1 MNLNQIIATTS
12 VNLVGVV
19 PTALVHLRG
28 FRWTSQHDDAMRS
41 KIGQWTV
48 HNKRNNKTS
57 VSSPSY
63 SPAQLKQVVL
73 SALTGAQV
81 PLEPED
87 PQVVEAVAD
96 YLNGVRR
103 RQAAQVH
110 KIMLLTSL
118 VRTNQTPRG
127 LGMMPSTTSALHW
140 VYDND
145 DVLWVA
151 QRLRHYDPSR
161 DQIISDAF
169 TFDGYEIF
177 KDPDAWWLNLRNPQ

>member
-19 PTALVHLRG
+19 PTAIVHLRG

-73 SALTGAQV
+73 SALTGVHV
-81 PLEPED
+81 PIEPED
-87 PQVVEAVAD
+87 PQVIQAVEE
-96 YLNGVRR
+96 YLNEVRR
-103 RQAAQVH
+103 RKAAQVH
-110 KIMLLTSL
+110 KILLITSL
-118 VRTNQTPRG
+118 VRTNQTPSDPTKRTTH
-127 LGMMPSTTSALHW
+127 MSTFRW
-140 VYDND
+140 VYDHD

-151 QRLRHYDPSR
+151 QRLRHYVPSR
-161 DQIISDAF
+161 DQLISDVF
-169 TFDGYEIF
+169 TFDGYKIF
-177 KDPDAWWLNLRNPQ
+177 EDPDAWWLNLRSLP